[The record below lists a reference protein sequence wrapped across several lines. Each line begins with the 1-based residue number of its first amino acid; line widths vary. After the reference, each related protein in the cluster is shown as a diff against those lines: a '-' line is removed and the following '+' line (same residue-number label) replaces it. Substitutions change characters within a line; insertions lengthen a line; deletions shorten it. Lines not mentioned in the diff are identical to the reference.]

1 MKNNIAFYL
10 IIILVI
16 LSLNFHGC
24 LTDNLR
30 SKKSLK
36 SLTTHEKFFGHKK
49 NPREIN
55 ENLYDDVEGKENEKK
70 INKINHSDGK
80 KNLLRKKRD
89 REDREVLKR
98 QAELEVTKTE
108 LEELQRKIEN
118 EIVSLK
124 NRYKSSRVNRQNDDS
139 KMISNPRLVK
149 IEVDTY
155 EIDSPPADRHNQ
167 NIKKREDISTTI
179 KSKVDSKNFDFSVPK
194 ERRMISDD
202 KSQINNP
209 EDELGSKIEAIKKNF
224 KDQIDFEK
232 RNNEIGKSNDKFEEI
247 KNLYTGKCARNDAE
261 KSVKK
266 RSAGAEGK
274 NKFKRHAGIKK
285 IKKSVSENISIKNNQ
300 DLDSNLITSES
311 KIKNSLR
318 EKRKTSHH
326 EKSKSKKDTLHKNK
340 HDNKV
345 VKKSVSNKDNKLKLS
360 VGNLSRGKRN
370 KQAHKK
376 ANAHKIKERDRPKHL
391 HKRQYNRWDTVE
403 RDERSVDTVDN
414 KNSNAEAESDDGLDV
429 LNSQDNAPI
438 ASEYKESFGGFPNDP
453 ADALNRYKRIK
464 RYKS

>member
-1 MKNNIAFYL
+1 M
-10 IIILVI
+10 
-16 LSLNFHGC
+16 
-24 LTDNLR
+24 T
-30 SKKSLK
+30 
-36 SLTTHEKFFGHKK
+36 
-49 NPREIN
+49 
-55 ENLYDDVEGKENEKK
+55 
-70 INKINHSDGK
+70 HSDGK
-80 KNLLRKKRD
+80 KNLLRKKRE

-124 NRYKSSRVNRQNDDS
+124 NRYKSSRVNRQNDDT

-155 EIDSPPADRHNQ
+155 EIDSPQLPDRHIQ

-179 KSKVDSKNFDFSVPK
+179 KNFDFSVPK

-202 KSQINNP
+202 KSQVNNP
-209 EDELGSKIEAIKKNF
+209 EEEIGSKIEAIKKNF

-232 RNNEIGKSNDKFEEI
+232 RNNEIRKSNDKFEEI
-247 KNLYTGKCARNDAE
+247 KNLYTGKCARPNDAE

-266 RSAGAEGK
+266 RSAIDGK

-285 IKKSVSENISIKNNQ
+285 IKKSVSENISIKNN
-300 DLDSNLITSES
+300 DLDSNLIISES

-318 EKRKTSHH
+318 AKRKTSHH
-326 EKSKSKKDTLHKNK
+326 DKSKSKKGTLHKNKHDTK

-360 VGNLSRGKRN
+360 VGNLNRGKRN

-376 ANAHKIKERDRPKHL
+376 AETHVKIIKKRDRPKHL
-391 HKRQYNRWDTVE
+391 HKRHYNRWDTVE

-414 KNSNAEAESDDGLDV
+414 KNSNAEAESDDGLNV